1 MVKFYELKLFFCLA
15 LISIGAGLL
24 GWLSI
29 QGYYLVCFFVLLVIG
44 YLLYDIYRYHKRIF
58 EELEQFKDAIHYG
71 DFSRHF
77 DVKRAPAELQPLQEA
92 FNSINDSFKE
102 AAKEKEIQYQ
112 YLQQILAIVA
122 TGIISYNITNGNVV
136 WMNEAIKSMLNLPH
150 LRNISALEKRNKNI
164 LDEIMALVVGNNK
177 LITLSLGKSKIKI
190 LLTATAFQV
199 NQQQFK
205 LITFQNISE
214 ALEETEADAWSRLLR
229 VMTHEIMNSIA
240 PISSLASTLNTLVD
254 ESIRN
259 NEPQPSYQEDLKV
272 AIVTIGKRSDALL
285 KFAETYRNLN
295 KIATLNLQ
303 KVYVRD
309 LFENQSNLMAPTLS
323 ERNIELEII
332 LKDPSIQI
340 EIDPNLVEQ
349 VLINLIVNAIEAV
362 KERREP
368 KIVLTAEL
376 DIHKKCIIRVNDNGP
391 GIPNELLDKIF
402 VPFFS
407 TKKNGSGIGLN
418 LCRQI
423 MMLHK
428 GTINVQTNE
437 GSGTCFYL
445 TVG

>member
-1 MVKFYELKLFFCLA
+1 MAKFYELKLFFRLA
-15 LISIGAGLL
+15 LISIGSGLL

-29 QGYYLVCFFVLLVIG
+29 HEYYVVCLFLSLVIV
-44 YLLYDIYRYHKRIF
+44 YLLYDIYRYQKRIF
-58 EELEQFKDAIHYG
+58 AEFEQFKDAIHYR

-77 DVKRAPAELQPLQEA
+77 DVKRAPAELQPLREA
-92 FNSINDSFKE
+92 FNSISDSFKE

-122 TGIISYNITNGNVV
+122 TGIISYNLSNGNVV

-150 LRNISALEKRNKNI
+150 LRNISALEKRNQII
-164 LDEIMALVVGNNK
+164 LDEIMSLAVGDNK
-177 LITLSLGKSKIKI
+177 LITLSLNKSKIKI
-190 LLTATAFQV
+190 LLTATAFQID
-199 NQQQFK
+199 QQQFK

-229 VMTHEIMNSIA
+229 VMTHELMNSIA

-254 ESIRN
+254 ESIIN

-272 AIVTIGKRSDALL
+272 AIVTIGKRSNALL

-362 KERREP
+362 KKSQEP

-376 DIHKKCIIRVNDNGP
+376 DNHKKCIIRVNDNGP

-418 LCRQI
+418 LCKQI

-437 GSGTCFYL
+437 GSGTSFYL